1 MRKYF
6 IICFPVLITFLLVN
20 NVFAEEKQMALK
32 NDSTRIILGFE
43 DKGEI
48 AQWVSINDNVMG
60 GVSKGRAS
68 SWENDCLLF
77 SGSISFENNGGFSSI
92 RTKPADFDL
101 DGYKGIRIRVK
112 GDGRAY
118 QFRVRIDKDL
128 DGVAFKHD
136 FKTVE
141 NTWQEIELPFE
152 SFLPTYRGKI
162 LKDVKPLDPGDIRQM
177 GFLIADKKAGPFKLI
192 VDEIV
197 KFK

>member
-1 MRKYF
+1 MRKNF
-6 IICFPVLITFLLVN
+6 IICFSVLITFLLVN
-20 NVFAEEKQMALK
+20 NVFAEEQQMSLK
-32 NDSTRIILGFE
+32 TDSTRTIFNFE

-68 SWENDCLLF
+68 IWENNCLLF
-77 SGSISFENNGGFSSI
+77 SGSTSLENNGGFASI
-92 RTKPADFDL
+92 RTFPGDFEL
-101 DGYKGIRIRVK
+101 GGYKGIRIRVK
-112 GDGRAY
+112 GDGRDY
-118 QFRVRIDKDL
+118 QFRVRTDKNL
-128 DGVAFKHD
+128 DGVAFKHE

-162 LKDVKPLDPGDIRQM
+162 LKNVKPLNAGDIRRL
-177 GFLIADKKAGPFKLI
+177 GFLIADKKVGPFKLI

-197 KFK
+197 KFR